1 MKRYLVEREL
11 IQNNIQVLQKK
22 AGSAVIWA
30 VLKGNGY
37 GLGLLPMAETC
48 RAAGLDHF
56 AVTEIAEAR
65 ALREGGFETEPIL
78 MLQPTADADEITA
91 LLPLHVIFTI
101 SSTEDASV
109 LAGLAAQAGV
119 TAEAHIKID
128 TGMGRYGFLPEEME
142 KITPVYHYMD
152 TIHVTGIYTHLHSAF
167 CDKKATKA
175 QIESFSR
182 VLAALRE
189 AGIEPGMAHILNSSG
204 VLHFSGAA
212 MDAVRVG
219 SALAWPR
226 PRRAWAQARR
236 VLRDAGGR
244 AEMAAQ
250 GAHDG
255 IWRGMEGEAADARRN
270 FARRLVQR
278 IWLRDG
284 QRFIPLPR
292 LSAAHRRKPA
302 HDALR
307 ESLLCDDQR
316 QALQGARPYRD
327 AAHSGRRQR
336 HPVLAGR
343 HGARGDQSADA
354 EGDGRGMAVTMGHP
368 IAAIATGHGRSG
380 IGILRMSGEGCIE
393 RAAKVFTRADGRPLE
408 AAEDRKLVLGT
419 MTDAEGRPV
428 DHCMAFISRAPHS
441 YTGEDTV
448 EFQCHGSPAALT
460 AGLEALFAAGFRQA
474 GPGEFT
480 RRAFLNGQMDLTQ
493 AEAVI
498 DLIDAETA
506 DAAANAAGQLA
517 GAILRKIDPI
527 YDNLVD
533 ILAHFHAVL
542 DYPDE
547 DIDPFELAQFAGQ
560 LDGDAKALNRLLA
573 TCHRGRIVKDGLSAV
588 ILGSPNAGKSSLL
601 NCLAGFDRV
610 IVTDI
615 PGTTRD
621 AVEQT
626 VRLGRHLLRLLDTA
640 GIRET
645 DDQIERMGVER
656 SLAAAQEADLALFV
670 VDGSKPFSAEDQEAM
685 DAALGARAC
694 IALMNKTDLGQVI
707 EASDLPFDYVVPIS
721 AKTGAG
727 MELLEQ
733 AMDMLF
739 ADDAPCD
746 GSLLTNARQA
756 EAIVSGRAIRCVLR
770 SGRCRPA

>member
-1 MKRYLVEREL
+1 M
-11 IQNNIQVLQKK
+11 
-22 AGSAVIWA
+22 
-30 VLKGNGY
+30 
-37 GLGLLPMAETC
+37 
-48 RAAGLDHF
+48 
-56 AVTEIAEAR
+56 
-65 ALREGGFETEPIL
+65 
-78 MLQPTADADEITA
+78 
-91 LLPLHVIFTI
+91 
-101 SSTEDASV
+101 
-109 LAGLAAQAGV
+109 
-119 TAEAHIKID
+119 
-128 TGMGRYGFLPEEME
+128 
-142 KITPVYHYMD
+142 
-152 TIHVTGIYTHLHSAF
+152 
-167 CDKKATKA
+167 
-175 QIESFSR
+175 
-182 VLAALRE
+182 
-189 AGIEPGMAHILNSSG
+189 
-204 VLHFSGAA
+204 
-212 MDAVRVG
+212 
-219 SALAWPR
+219 
-226 PRRAWAQARR
+226 
-236 VLRDAGGR
+236 
-244 AEMAAQ
+244 
-250 GAHDG
+250 
-255 IWRGMEGEAADARRN
+255 
-270 FARRLVQR
+270 
-278 IWLRDG
+278 
-284 QRFIPLPR
+284 
-292 LSAAHRRKPA
+292 
-302 HDALR
+302 
-307 ESLLCDDQR
+307 
-316 QALQGARPYRD
+316 
-327 AAHSGRRQR
+327 
-336 HPVLAGR
+336 
-343 HGARGDQSADA
+343 
-354 EGDGRGMAVTMGHP
+354 
-368 IAAIATGHGRSG
+368 
-380 IGILRMSGEGCIE
+380 
-393 RAAKVFTRADGRPLE
+393 
-408 AAEDRKLVLGT
+408 
-419 MTDAEGRPV
+419 
-428 DHCMAFISRAPHS
+428 
-441 YTGEDTV
+441 

-721 AKTGAG
+721 AKNGMG

-756 EAIVSGRAIRCVLR
+756 EAIVRARDSLRLAQRSMQAGLTPDAVLVDVEAAMLALGEVTGRTMREDITNRIFERFCV
-770 SGRCRPA
+770 GK

>member
-1 MKRYLVEREL
+1 
-11 IQNNIQVLQKK
+11 
-22 AGSAVIWA
+22 
-30 VLKGNGY
+30 
-37 GLGLLPMAETC
+37 
-48 RAAGLDHF
+48 
-56 AVTEIAEAR
+56 
-65 ALREGGFETEPIL
+65 
-78 MLQPTADADEITA
+78 
-91 LLPLHVIFTI
+91 
-101 SSTEDASV
+101 
-109 LAGLAAQAGV
+109 
-119 TAEAHIKID
+119 
-128 TGMGRYGFLPEEME
+128 
-142 KITPVYHYMD
+142 
-152 TIHVTGIYTHLHSAF
+152 
-167 CDKKATKA
+167 
-175 QIESFSR
+175 
-182 VLAALRE
+182 
-189 AGIEPGMAHILNSSG
+189 
-204 VLHFSGAA
+204 
-212 MDAVRVG
+212 
-219 SALAWPR
+219 
-226 PRRAWAQARR
+226 
-236 VLRDAGGR
+236 
-244 AEMAAQ
+244 
-250 GAHDG
+250 
-255 IWRGMEGEAADARRN
+255 
-270 FARRLVQR
+270 
-278 IWLRDG
+278 
-284 QRFIPLPR
+284 
-292 LSAAHRRKPA
+292 
-302 HDALR
+302 
-307 ESLLCDDQR
+307 
-316 QALQGARPYRD
+316 
-327 AAHSGRRQR
+327 
-336 HPVLAGR
+336 
-343 HGARGDQSADA
+343 
-354 EGDGRGMAVTMGHP
+354 
-368 IAAIATGHGRSG
+368 
-380 IGILRMSGEGCIE
+380 MSGEGCIE
-393 RAAKVFTRADGRPLE
+393 RAAKVFSRADGKPLE

-428 DHCMAFISRAPHS
+428 DHCVAFISRAPHS

-533 ILAHFHAVL
+533 ILAQFHAVL

-547 DIDPFELAQFAGQ
+547 DIDPFELTQFAGQ

-756 EAIVSGRAIRCVLR
+756 EAIVRARDSLRLAQRSMQAGLTPDAVLVDVEAAMLALGEVTGRTMREDITNRIFERFCV
-770 SGRCRPA
+770 GK